1 MIQILLTKRTP
12 PWLLRLRIAY
22 RCAVGAWKHTE
33 NVKMMAGDTLNI
45 HHRFFIV
52 GRYYD

>member
-1 MIQILLTKRTP
+1 MFIIFKPKHPQ
-12 PWLLRLRIAY
+12 WWLRLKIAY